1 MSTDKFR
8 EYLKRATADLRD
20 ARARIRELED
30 QAREPVAVIGMACR
44 YPGGVTNPEQLWRLV
59 AEGRDAIGEFPE
71 DRGWRSGE
79 LYDPDPGH
87 PGTSYTRHGGFLA
100 GAADFDPGFFGM
112 SPREA
117 LATDPQQRLLLE
129 TAWESLE
136 SAGIDAASL
145 RESRTGVYTGV
156 IAQRYP
162 PGMRDAPG
170 ELEGYLLTGTTA
182 SVASG
187 RIAYALGL
195 EGPALSIDTACSSS
209 LVAVDLACRALR
221 QGSCELALAGGATVM
236 ASPDIFLEFSR
247 QRGLAPDGRCK
258 SFAAEAD
265 GTGLAEGAG
274 MLVLERLSAAQRHG
288 HPVLAVVRGSA
299 VNSDGASNGITAP
312 NGPSQQRVIRR
323 ALAEAGLSTSDV
335 DLVEAHGTGTKL
347 GDPIEA
353 EALLATYGQ
362 REPAD
367 PLWLGSVKSN
377 IGHAQ
382 AAAGVAGLIKVVLAM
397 HHATLPPTLH
407 AGTPSEHIDWTSGAV
422 RLLTSARPWPARERP
437 RRAAVSSFGIS
448 GTNAHIVV
456 EEGPAAPAPARADRT
471 VPWIIS
477 AKTEAALRE
486 QAARLHEFA
495 TGQREF
501 GAAEIGTAL
510 LTGRTRLERG
520 AVVLGSDESDLVT
533 GLKLLANGEPA
544 ATVLTG
550 SAVPVPG
557 RVAFLCSG
565 QGAQWA
571 GMGRELRER
580 SPEFAEA
587 LDRVFEELDPFLDVP
602 LADVM
607 FAGDAARLDRTEYTQ
622 PALFALETALAAA
635 LAAHGVRPG
644 YLLGHSVGEL
654 TAVHL
659 AGVLSL
665 PDACRLVTARAALMQ
680 RLPPGGVMAAIDAT
694 EAELAEDLRAHHGVH
709 LAAVNSPGSVVLS
722 GDEDVLVV
730 AARWRS
736 LGRRTTRLKVSHA
749 FHSALLDPMLDELRA
764 VAATLDF
771 HPPQIPL
778 VSNLTGRLAT
788 AGQLADP
795 GYWAEQA
802 RRTVRYH
809 DGVVTLR
816 DQGVRTFVELG
827 PHPALGPATAETLR
841 GEDSAVVA
849 TLRRD
854 RGGFQELQAALAALH
869 LRGHH
874 VDWRNRPGRHVP
886 LPTYPFR
893 HERYWFH
900 VASGAQ
906 DPPDESTAQQP
917 AAADD
922 FATMPAPERVAALA
936 TLIRGHAAAV
946 LGLPAA
952 DELSVSASLL
962 DLGFTSFSCIE
973 LGNRLHGATGVSVP
987 PAAVYDHPTIDAIAG
1002 YLSDILVTA
1011 GSS

>member
-1 MSTDKFR
+1 VSTDKFR
-8 EYLKRATADLRD
+8 DYLKRATSDLRD

-30 QAREPVAVIGMACR
+30 QAGEPVAVIGMACR
-44 YPGGVTNPEQLWRLV
+44 YPGDVTSPEQLWRFV
-59 AEGRDAIGEFPE
+59 AEGRDAISEFPE
-71 DRGWRSGE
+71 DRGWRSGD
-79 LYDPDPGH
+79 LYDPDPDH
-87 PGTSYTRHGGFLA
+87 PGTSYTRHGGFLS

-136 SAGIDAASL
+136 DAGIDAASL

-162 PGMRDAPG
+162 PGMRDAAG

-182 SVASG
+182 SIASG

-258 SFAAEAD
+258 SFAAGAD

-312 NGPSQQRVIRR
+312 NGPSQQRVIRG

-362 REPAD
+362 REPED

-382 AAAGVAGLIKVVLAM
+382 AAAGVAGLIKVILAM
-397 HHATLPPTLH
+397 KHATLPPTLH

-422 RLLTSARPWPARERP
+422 RLLTSARPWPERECP

-456 EEGPAAPAPARADRT
+456 EDVPAAPAPACEDRS

-501 GAAEIGTAL
+501 GAAEIGAAL
-510 LTGRTRLERG
+510 LTGRTGLDRG
-520 AVVLGSDESDLVT
+520 AVVLGSNEGDLVT

-544 ATVLTG
+544 ANVLTG
-550 SAVPVPG
+550 SAVPDPG
-557 RVAFLCSG
+557 RLAFLCSG
-565 QGAQWA
+565 QGAQWP
-571 GMGRELRER
+571 GMGRELHER
-580 SPEFAEA
+580 SPEFATA
-587 LDRVFEELDPFLDVP
+587 LDRVCEELDPFLDAP
-602 LADVM
+602 LKEVM
-607 FAGDAARLDRTEYTQ
+607 FAEDGARLDRTEYTQ

-635 LAAHGVRPG
+635 LSAHGVRPG

-654 TAVHL
+654 TAAHL

-680 RLPPGGVMAAIDAT
+680 RLSPGGAMAAIDAT
-694 EAELAEDLRAHHGVH
+694 EDELAEDLREHRGVH

-722 GDEDVLVV
+722 GDEEVLVV

-771 HPPQIPL
+771 HPPEIPL

-802 RRTVRYH
+802 RRTVRYR
-809 DGVVTLR
+809 DGVGTLR
-816 DQGVRTFVELG
+816 DQGVRTYVELG

-841 GEDSAVVA
+841 GEDAVVVA

-854 RGGFQELQAALAALH
+854 RGGPQELQAALAAVH

-874 VDWRNRPGRHVP
+874 VDWRSRPGRHVP
-886 LPTYPFR
+886 LPTYPFQ

-900 VASGAQ
+900 VAAGAR
-906 DPPDESTAQQP
+906 DVPDETVARHP
-917 AAADD
+917 AEADD
-922 FATMPAPERVAALA
+922 FATMPAPDRVAALA
-936 TLIRGHAAAV
+936 GLVRGHAAAV
-946 LGLPAA
+946 LGLPSA

-987 PAAVYDHPTIDAIAG
+987 PAAVYDHPTIDAIAE
-1002 YLSDILVTA
+1002 YLSEILVTA